1 MVIKAKTTRLIR
13 NLALPLFIGA
23 IAGFLTR
30 GGVETFTA
38 TAVKPFF
45 MPPNWLFPVAWT
57 ILYIL
62 MGYSAYLYDVNFS
75 IEKRMGAIVY
85 YAQLFFNFVWSFIFF
100 NAGNYLFALIWIII
114 LWALIIANIII
125 FHKRNT
131 ASGYLLL
138 PYLFWVVFATVLNFA
153 VFLLNK

>member
-13 NLALPLFIGA
+13 SLALPLLIGA

-57 ILYIL
+57 VLYIL
-62 MGYSAYLYDVNFS
+62 MGYSAYLYDVKFS
-75 IEKRMGAIVY
+75 IKKRMGAIVY
-85 YAQLFFNFVWSFIFF
+85 YTQLLFNFVWSFIFF

-114 LWALIIANIII
+114 LCALIIANIII

-131 ASGYLLL
+131 ASAYLLL
-138 PYLFWVVFATVLNFA
+138 PYLFWVIFATVLNFT
-153 VFLLNK
+153 VFLLN